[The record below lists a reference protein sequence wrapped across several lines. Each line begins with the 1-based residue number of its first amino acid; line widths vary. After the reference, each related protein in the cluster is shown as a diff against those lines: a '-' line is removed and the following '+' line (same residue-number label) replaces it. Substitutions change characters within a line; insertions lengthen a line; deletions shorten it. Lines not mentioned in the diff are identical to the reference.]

1 MHTHS
6 PKLTRRGFLVGSG
19 AAVVLAACG
28 GDDAPDVDPTAGS
41 TSGPGTDQNAITQQ
55 VAEAAGVTA
64 PLDYTPLVAS
74 FEVLTG
80 PGRRFQFGLLDE
92 SQTPLAD
99 ATLTVTLVKDSD
111 QSVVQGPL
119 TPSYHDEGLGQRGIY
134 VFDSEF
140 TEPGTHYLVVATPDN
155 AHGGVVPLTV
165 VTPETSPIV
174 QVGAAFPSVPTATDA
189 DPGELEALCTR
200 EPACGMHE
208 VSLDQALADGKPIVL
223 SIATPKYCQ
232 TAICGPVVD
241 VVLGAKETVARDD
254 VVFIHTE
261 VFTDAGNTPVQLV
274 NELQLPTEP
283 WTFLIGADGTVVD
296 KFDGPVST
304 DLLAESVTANL

>member
-1 MHTHS
+1 MHT
-6 PKLTRRGFLVGSG
+6 PRLTRRGFLVGTG
-19 AAVVLAACG
+19 AAAILAACG
-28 GDDAPDVDPTAGS
+28 GDDDAPDPDPTSGS
-41 TSGPGTDQNAITQQ
+41 TAGPGTDQNAITQQ
-55 VAEAAGVTA
+55 VAEAAGVDG

-92 SQTPLAD
+92 TQTPLAD
-99 ATLTVTLVKDSD
+99 ADVQVSLVKDSD
-111 QSVVQGPL
+111 QSVVQGPV

-140 TEPGTHYLVVATPDN
+140 TEAGTHYLVVSTADG
-155 AHGGVVPLTV
+155 AHAGVVPLTV

-174 QVGAAFPSVPTATDA
+174 QVGAAFPSVATATDDA
-189 DPGELEALCTR
+189 PGDLEELCTR
-200 EPACGMHE
+200 EPACGLHG
-208 VSLDQALADGKPIVL
+208 VSLDQALADGKPVVL

-241 VVLGAKETVARDD
+241 VVLGAKESVARDD
-254 VVFIHTE
+254 VVFIHAE
-261 VFTDAGNTPVQLV
+261 VFKDAGNTPVALV

-283 WTFLIGADGTVVD
+283 WTFLIGADGNVVD